1 MRQLIDHC
9 SKVLEIEDQS
19 QIKKEL
25 TEPVVSVIAY
35 PRGQKSRELLGVRA
49 PCPDQ
54 VTAWVDLERYACE

>member
-1 MRQLIDHC
+1 MEQLIDHC
-9 SKVLEIEDQS
+9 SKLLEIEDQP

-25 TEPVVSVIAY
+25 TKSVVSVIAY
-35 PRGQKSRELLGVRA
+35 SKSQKSRELLGVRA